1 MEVMGKQ
8 SWASPL
14 KEVFINTALPMSLG
28 KKEEGWTKGREGDG
42 EVREEEEE
50 EIEISETLSH
60 NYFSRDLINSHSI
73 ILGIF

>member
-1 MEVMGKQ
+1 M
-8 SWASPL
+8 ASPL
-14 KEVFINTALPMSLG
+14 KEIFINSALPMSQG
-28 KKEEGWTKGREGDG
+28 EREEEEWTKGREGDG

-50 EIEISETLSH
+50 EIETSETLSH

>member
-1 MEVMGKQ
+1 
-8 SWASPL
+8 
-14 KEVFINTALPMSLG
+14 MSLG